1 MNIAEILGYRI
12 QTIRLAKKLTQE
24 ELAKK
29 IDKSVHYISAI
40 ERGTRS
46 PRLTTLVDLMHALQ
60 ITPNE
65 LFCDLVGQ
73 DSTTTTFFKKKERE
87 KEKKER
93 EKEKIFIAEF
103 IEKFYLYTKNNV

>member
-65 LFCDLVGQ
+65 LFCDLVGP
-73 DSTTTTFFKKKERE
+73 DPTVNLFLKMG
-87 KEKKER
+87 

>member
-73 DSTTTTFFKKKERE
+73 DSSDPTVNLFLKLG
-87 KEKKER
+87 